1 MKEILYQILQRIGA
15 EDMVLVTIISRQG
28 SAPRG
33 TGAQMLTGQAGLLAG
48 TVGGGAVEAYALRQ
62 AGELLA
68 TGRSCRVPLD
78 LTGAACQSLDMVC
91 GGGVELL
98 FSYVPKGD
106 AHWQS
111 LAQAAQEAL
120 ATGKPGT
127 LLLSVCQPPELIW
140 GKAAVS
146 YGGDLKGDVFHLPL
160 PLPQRVVVFGGG
172 HVAQALVPLL
182 AMVDFQ
188 VIVFENR
195 PEFASPSRF
204 PQAHQV
210 ILGDYEN
217 ISQFLALDQQDFYII
232 MTHGHSCDFVL
243 QEQLLRREFGYL
255 GVMGSRR
262 KTATVNARLRA
273 AGICEEAI
281 GQVHTP
287 IGVAI
292 GAATPAEIAV
302 SIAAQCIACRAAQRA
317 EPSHGCPGQR

>member
-1 MKEILYQILQRIGA
+1 MKEILQQILRHIHQ
-15 EDMVLVTIISRQG
+15 EDLILVTIISRQG

-33 TGAQMLTGQAGLLAG
+33 VGSQMLAGQAGLLTG
-48 TVGGGAVEAYALRQ
+48 TVGGGAVEAYALRHS
-62 AGELLA
+62 GELLVS
-68 TGRSCRVPLD
+68 GRSCRVSLD
-78 LTGAACQSLDMVC
+78 LTGSTCHSLDMVC

-98 FSYVPKGD
+98 FSYIPKGN

-111 LAQAAQEAL
+111 LAEKALEAME
-120 ATGKPGT
+120 TRRPGT
-127 LLLSVCQPPELIW
+127 LLLSHRQPPELIW
-140 GKAAVS
+140 GNPSAP
-146 YGGDLKGDVFHLPL
+146 YGGCLSGDVFHLPL

-182 AMVDFQ
+182 AAVDFQ
-188 VIVFENR
+188 VVVFDNR
-195 PEFASPSRF
+195 REFADPARF

-217 ISQFLALDQQDFYII
+217 VAQAIPLQADDFYII

-243 QEQLLRREFGYL
+243 QEQLLRRPFAYL

-262 KTATVNARLRA
+262 KTASVNARLKD
-273 AGICEEAI
+273 AGVAEEAI
-281 GQVHTP
+281 AQVHTP

-292 GAATPAEIAV
+292 GAVTPAEIAV

-317 EPSHGCPGQR
+317 ETIHSCLG